1 VQPQIGNPGSRLA
14 NDSWNSEGNH
24 DVVPVPRKIVRYAR
38 ATVAGRIRSRRRP
51 SFALAPLLL
60 VCALFAGAC
69 GESAAGK
76 GQLQIAV
83 IPKGTTHVF
92 WKAVERGVHDAE
104 SELGVKAIWKGPL
117 TENDRA
123 QQIQLVQQFTSQ
135 KVAGIALAPLD
146 HAALA
151 GPVAQARA
159 AGIPVVVFDSA
170 LDGAAPKDFAS
181 TVSTDNEKAG
191 ALAGQALAER
201 IAPDPKAEAKVV
213 MLRYM
218 VGSASTESREK
229 GFLAAVKTRPTV
241 EVLVENR
248 YAGATAGEAKNE
260 ALNLAD
266 SLAKATGVFASNESS
281 TMGMLLA
288 LRQLGLAGKIRFV
301 GFDAS
306 PPLVEALR
314 AGEIDALVVQDPRKM
329 GSLAV
334 KTLVAAIR
342 GETVGASIDT
352 GAALVTRDNLD
363 APDIRRL
370 LE

>member
-1 VQPQIGNPGSRLA
+1 
-14 NDSWNSEGNH
+14 
-24 DVVPVPRKIVRYAR
+24 
-38 ATVAGRIRSRRRP
+38 VAGRIRIRTRVGLHS
-51 SFALAPLLL
+51 LL
-60 VCALFAGAC
+60 VLAFV
-69 GESAAGK
+69 SAACARSADGDGRLK
-76 GQLQIAV
+76 VAV

-104 SELGVKAIWKGPL
+104 SELGVEAVWKGPL

-170 LDGAAPKDFAS
+170 LDGEAPRDFS
-181 TVSTDNEKAG
+181 SVVSTDNEKAG
-191 ALAGQALAER
+191 RLAGEALAER
-201 IAPDPKAEAKVV
+201 IAPDPKAAARVV

-229 GFLAAVKTRPTV
+229 GFLAAVRTRPTV

-266 SLAKATGVFASNESS
+266 ALAKATGVFCSNESS

-288 LRQLGLAGKIRFV
+288 LRQLGLAGKVRFI

-306 PPLVEALR
+306 PPLVEALKS
-314 AGEIDALVVQDPRKM
+314 GEIDALVVQDPRKM
-329 GSLAV
+329 GALAV
-334 KTLVAAIR
+334 KTLVAAVH
-342 GETVGASIDT
+342 GEKVEPAIDT
-352 GAALVTRDNLD
+352 GATLVVKEDL
-363 APDIRRL
+363 AKEEVRRL